1 LNADSDQRKA
11 LLDTIE
17 RANACCNWVSERAW
31 KRKVFGQ
38 YSLHKLLYHTAR
50 KRFSLGAQVVV
61 GVFAKVADA
70 YKLDKKTQRRFAK
83 HGAIG
88 YDSRILTYKPDVASI
103 WTINRRIKIAYSAG
117 ERQKELLKSQQG
129 ESDLI
134 FRCGKFYLA
143 ATCDVPD
150 PTPEPVQDFLG
161 VDLGVKTIA
170 ATSDHTTLS
179 GSRINNVR
187 HRHRRLRSKL
197 QARCSRSAKRKLK
210 RLSGREFRFAT
221 DVNHCI
227 SKQIVAEAKGTHR
240 GIAVEEL
247 TGIHDRVT
255 VRKKQ
260 RAVLRSWA
268 FHQLRFFLTYKATC
282 AGVPLLAI
290 DPRNTS
296 RECSAC
302 GYTAKGNRK
311 TQSEFVCLDCGFAFH
326 ADINA
331 ALNIRSRANRQV
343 ANRSELCNTTH
354 DLVTSSGL

>member
-1 LNADSDQRKA
+1 MNADNDQRKA

-17 RANACCNWVSERAW
+17 HANACCNWVSEQAW
-31 KRKVFGQ
+31 KLRVFGQ
-38 YSLHKLLYHTAR
+38 YSLHKLLYKTAR
-50 KRFSLGAQVVV
+50 ERFPLSAQVVV
-61 GVFAKVADA
+61 RVFAKVADS

-88 YDSRILTYKPDVASI
+88 YDSRILTFKPEVVSI
-103 WTINRRIKIAYSAG
+103 WTTEGRIKVGYSAG
-117 ERQKELLKSQQG
+117 ERQKELLRSQQG

-134 FRCGKFYLA
+134 YHHSKFYLA

-150 PTPEPVQDFLG
+150 LATEPVDDFLG
-161 VDLGVKTIA
+161 VDFGIKTIA
-170 ATSDHTTLS
+170 ATSDRKTLS
-179 GSRINNVR
+179 GSQVNHVR

-227 SKQIVAEAKGTHR
+227 SKQIVAEAKGTQR
-240 GIAVEEL
+240 GIAVEDL
-247 TGIHDRVT
+247 TGIHERVT

-268 FHQLRFFLTYKATC
+268 FHQLRFFLTYKAAC

-290 DPRNTS
+290 DPHNTS

-311 TQSEFVCLDCGFAFH
+311 TQDKFVCLECGFALH

-331 ALNIRSRANRQV
+331 ALNLRSRANRQV
-343 ANRSELCNTTH
+343 ANRSELCNTPRS
-354 DLVTSSGL
+354 LATSSGL

>member
-1 LNADSDQRKA
+1 
-11 LLDTIE
+11 
-17 RANACCNWVSERAW
+17 
-31 KRKVFGQ
+31 VFGQ
-38 YSLHKLLYHTAR
+38 YSLHKLLYRTAR
-50 KRFSLGAQVVV
+50 ERFSLSSQVVV
-61 GVFAKVADA
+61 RVFAKVADA
-70 YKLDKKTQRRFAK
+70 YKLDKKTLRRFSK

-88 YDSRILTYKPDVASI
+88 YDLRILTFKPDVVSI
-103 WTINRRIKIAYSAG
+103 WTTDGRLKIEYSAG
-117 ERQKELLKSQQG
+117 EGQKEFLQSQRG

-134 FRCGKFYLA
+134 YHCGKFYLA
-143 ATCDVPD
+143 ATCEVPD
-150 PTPEPVQDFLG
+150 QAPESVNDFLG
-161 VDLGVKTIA
+161 VDFGIKTIA
-170 ATSDHTTLS
+170 ATSDQVTFS
-179 GSRINNVR
+179 GSQVSNVR

-210 RLSGREFRFAT
+210 GLSGREFRFAT

-227 SKQIVAEAKGTHR
+227 SKQIVAEAKGTQR

-247 TGIHDRVT
+247 TGIHERVT

-268 FHQLRFFLTYKATC
+268 FHQLRSFLTYKAAR

-302 GYTAKGNRK
+302 GFTAKENRK
-311 TQSEFVCLDCGFAFH
+311 TQDKFVCVECGFALH

-343 ANRSELCNTTH
+343 ANRSELCRKTA
-354 DLVTSSGL
+354 